1 MEDILNLN
9 KKGIPITVV
18 GLPYAGKTTLV
29 NWLSDKRFTRPK
41 PTVGLKFNQ
50 IEIGDVIFNIFDL
63 SGQAQYREKLWE
75 TYVMTSAGIIFILD
89 SSDPALLEEAKKWF
103 WTIINEWLH
112 GIFSDKVILFL
123 ANKSDLQKSMKLDE
137 IIENLELTKMS
148 SIPNISFQIF
158 KTSIR
163 TSSNVDFAMKW
174 FFSKI
179 KQSVK
184 KQKMKPSA
192 IIVSDTAGT
201 PIYLHDPNEIVDDT
215 GMFVGYL
222 RALSGFSNELLGQE
236 KFKVIKVDDH
246 YFFISEGKNHIV
258 TIAAAKESALPEAR
272 RLSFLI
278 QEFLLKDES
287 LMESGDLDSFI
298 SEYLI

>member
-1 MEDILNLN
+1 MEDILNLK

-18 GLPYAGKTTLV
+18 GLPSAGKTTLV
-29 NWLSDKRFTRPK
+29 NWLSEKRFTRPK

-50 IEIGDVIFNIFDL
+50 IQIGDVIFNIFDL
-63 SGQAQYREKLWE
+63 SGQAQYREKIWE
-75 TYVMTSAGIIFILD
+75 TYIMTSAGIIFILD
-89 SSDPALLEEAKKWF
+89 SSESALLEEAKKWF
-103 WTIINEWLH
+103 WTIINEWLQ
-112 GIFSDKVILFL
+112 GIFSDKIILFL

-137 IIENLELTKMS
+137 IIEKLELTQMS

-163 TSSNVDFAMKW
+163 TSTNIDFAMKW

-179 KQSVK
+179 EQSVEE
-184 KQKMKPSA
+184 QKMKPSA
-192 IIVSDTAGT
+192 IIISDTSGT

-222 RALSGFSNELLGQE
+222 RALSGFSDELFGQE
-236 KFKVIKVDDH
+236 KFKVIKIENH
-246 YFFISEGKNHIV
+246 YFFISEGKNHNV
-258 TIAAAKESALPEAR
+258 TIAAGKESALPEAR

-278 QEFLLKDES
+278 HEFLLKDEYK
-287 LMESGDLDSFI
+287 LKNGDLDSFI
-298 SEYLI
+298 SEYII